1 MSAWKMLSLG
11 VNFAKLKAMC
21 KESFVITR
29 MWQFWEQAELLAL
42 PCKSFVIYC
51 KSIGQK
57 LHSGS
62 PTKRNVI
69 YRYKY
74 LSRKKVYLYARSKLV
89 VIIITSNR
97 YTLTDAEICYVKC

>member
-1 MSAWKMLSLG
+1 
-11 VNFAKLKAMC
+11 MC
-21 KESFVITR
+21 KESFVTTR
-29 MWQFWEQAELLAL
+29 MWQFWEQAELLAF
-42 PCKSFVIYC
+42 PCKSFFIYH

-69 YRYKY
+69 YRYKS
-74 LSRKKVYLYARSKLV
+74 LRKKVHLYARSKLV
-89 VIIITSNR
+89 VIIMTSNR